1 MSKFDKLILK
11 LLSGTS
17 DTNFD
22 FTNLVS
28 LLERFGFSVRIKGSH
43 HIFFKDGIDEIIN
56 LQPLNNK
63 AKAYQ
68 VKLVREILIK
78 YKLVNSNADKYEII
92 IYWSKEDNLFI
103 AEVPELPGCKA
114 DGNSYAE
121 ALQNAEPVINEWIE
135 TAKSLGR
142 IIPEPKGKLMYA

>member
-22 FTNLVS
+22 FANLVS

-43 HIFFKDGIDEIIN
+43 HIFFKDGIEEIIN

-68 VKLVREILIK
+68 VKQVREILIK
-78 YKLVNSNADKYEII
+78 YKLVNSNAD
-92 IYWSKEDNLFI
+92 
-103 AEVPELPGCKA
+103 
-114 DGNSYAE
+114 
-121 ALQNAEPVINEWIE
+121 
-135 TAKSLGR
+135 
-142 IIPEPKGKLMYA
+142 